1 VGDPQPSGR
10 GTPGHAG
17 HDPELIVAL
26 LDRELADS
34 DRAVAEARVSA
45 CPACA
50 ALHADLVAVAAANVA
65 LATPS
70 RPREF
75 TLTPAMA
82 AGLVRTAGREP
93 VPTRT
98 RLTGEMT
105 ASRSTHATHDRLL
118 IANLIDR
125 SPGEADRVRAEEQMA
140 GCPECAL
147 LYDDLRALSA
157 ATRAMPVPSRRRDFT
172 LTRADAER
180 LRIPRWRR
188 VLAAIGSPRDAF
200 SRPLAIGLTTL
211 GLAGLLVGMI
221 PGATPGMGGAATS
234 QTTVGDAARNAAG
247 GAGPGEAANP
257 EVMNQGSGAPS
268 APAGSGPAM
277 AATAPSAAP
286 SDAAVPAPA
295 ASAEDNA
302 PDVLFEGGES
312 SPIAG
317 EPDGRGAGDLFSK
330 NLKESG
336 SVGISATVI
345 VAAMLLVAG
354 LGLFT
359 MRWLARRLEDD

>member
-1 VGDPQPSGR
+1 VGDPQASG
-10 GTPGHAG
+10 GGPPGHAG

-26 LDRELADS
+26 LDRELPDS
-34 DRAVAEARVSA
+34 DRAVAEARVAA

-50 ALHADLVAVAAANVA
+50 ALHADLVALAAMNVA
-65 LATPS
+65 LATPG
-70 RPREF
+70 RPRDF

-82 AGLVRTAGREP
+82 AGLVGTAGREP
-93 VPTRT
+93 VPSRT

-125 SPGEADRVRAEEQMA
+125 SPGEADRALAEEQMA
-140 GCPECAL
+140 GCPECVL
-147 LYDDLRALSA
+147 LYDDLMALSA

-180 LRIPRWRR
+180 LRISRWRR
-188 VLAAIGSPRDAF
+188 ALAAIGSPRDAF

-211 GLAGLLVGMI
+211 GLAGLLVATI
-221 PGATPGMGGAATS
+221 PGAIPGLGGAATS
-234 QTTVGDAARNAAG
+234 QSTVADAARNAAG
-247 GAGPGEAANP
+247 EAGPGEAANP

-268 APAGSGPAM
+268 AAAGSGPAM
-277 AATAPSAAP
+277 AVTAPSAAP

-295 ASAEDNA
+295 TSAGDSA

-317 EPDGRGAGDLFSK
+317 EPDGRGAGDLSSK
-330 NLKESG
+330 NLTDSG
-336 SVGISATVI
+336 PVGISATVF
-345 VAAMLLVAG
+345 VAVMLLVAG
-354 LGLFT
+354 LGLFA
-359 MRWLARRLEDD
+359 MRWLARRLEDG

>member
-1 VGDPQPSGR
+1 MGDPQASGG

-26 LDRELADS
+26 LDRELADA
-34 DRAVAEARVSA
+34 DRAVAEARVAA

-50 ALHADLVAVAAANVA
+50 ALHADLVTLAAANVA

-125 SPGEADRVRAEEQMA
+125 SPSEADRALAEEQMA
-140 GCPECAL
+140 GCPECLL
-147 LYDDLRALSA
+147 LYDDLMALSA

-211 GLAGLLVGMI
+211 GLAGLLVATI
-221 PGATPGMGGAATS
+221 PGAIPGMGGAATS
-234 QTTVGDAARNAAG
+234 PSTVGDAARNAAG
-247 GAGPGEAANP
+247 AGEAANP
-257 EVMNQGSGAPS
+257 EVMTQRSGAPS
-268 APAGSGPAM
+268 AAAESGPAI

-286 SDAAVPAPA
+286 SAAAVPAPA
-295 ASAEDNA
+295 ASAGDSA

-317 EPDGRGAGDLFSK
+317 EPDGRGAGDLFNK
-330 NLKESG
+330 NLSDSG
-336 SVGISATVI
+336 PVGISATVI
-345 VAAMLLVAG
+345 VAVMLLVAG

-359 MRWLARRLEDD
+359 VRWLARRLEEG